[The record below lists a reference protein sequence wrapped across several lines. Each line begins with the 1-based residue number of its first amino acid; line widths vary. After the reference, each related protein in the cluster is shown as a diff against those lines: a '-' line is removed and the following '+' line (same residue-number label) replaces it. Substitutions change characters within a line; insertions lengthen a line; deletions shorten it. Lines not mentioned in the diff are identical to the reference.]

1 MKNILITGSS
11 GLIGTA
17 LCEKFAQNG
26 WEVHGVDKY
35 LRGKLLKS
43 NDADTKGQIELL
55 QEKYSNIIQY
65 EYDIREYDDDSNKTL
80 TYMVDIFTNYKG
92 GFSEDMDELKWVIGG
107 EYSDHDPEI
116 AIDFAIQLGNEL
128 EGDV

>member
-1 MKNILITGSS
+1 MKMNEELKKLYGEILKI
-11 GLIGTA
+11 
-17 LCEKFAQNG
+17 QNNVCF
-26 WEVHGVDKY
+26 WNHRY
-35 LRGKLLKS
+35 L
-43 NDADTKGQIELL
+43 
-55 QEKYSNIIQY
+55 
-65 EYDIREYDDDSNKTL
+65 YDIREYDDDSNKTL

-128 EGDV
+128 EGDI